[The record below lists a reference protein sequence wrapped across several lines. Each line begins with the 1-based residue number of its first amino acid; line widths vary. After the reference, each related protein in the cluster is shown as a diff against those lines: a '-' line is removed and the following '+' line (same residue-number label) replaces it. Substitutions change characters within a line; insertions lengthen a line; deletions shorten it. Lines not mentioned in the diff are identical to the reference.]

1 MSFVIT
7 SANNP
12 RVASVARLHRRG
24 VRQKE
29 QRTIVE
35 GPQALAMALES
46 GAGIELILTLD
57 APAPG
62 AYAGAET
69 LHVSESAMRRAAG
82 TDHPRGPVGV
92 VAIPDPLLVEAQDMV
107 VLEGVSDPGNA
118 GTLLR
123 TAAALGMVAAFTA
136 GTVDMWSPKVL
147 RAAAGAHW
155 LSPPRPVGGLGEL
168 HEHDLATVAMVADD
182 GDPPAL
188 ALAGSQPVA
197 IIVGGEAHGLGDATR
212 VAARRRLTIAM
223 PGGME
228 SLNAA
233 VAGAIAMYERSRL
246 VAR

>member
-1 MSFVIT
+1 M
-7 SANNP
+7 
-12 RVASVARLHRRG
+12 RH
-24 VRQKE
+24 KE
-29 QRTIVE
+29 KRTIVE

-57 APAPG
+57 EPTPG
-62 AYAGAET
+62 AYEGAET
-69 LHVSESAMRRAAG
+69 LHVSENALRRVAG

-92 VAIPDPLLVEAQDMV
+92 VAIPEPLPPEPRDTV

-155 LSPPRPVGGLGEL
+155 LSPPRPVGGLGDL
-168 HEHDLATVAMVADD
+168 HDHGMATVAMVADD
-182 GDPPAL
+182 GDPPEV

-197 IIVGGEAHGLGDATR
+197 IIVGSEAHGLPEATR
-212 VAARRRLTIAM
+212 VGAERQLTIAM

-246 VAR
+246 VGG

>member
-1 MSFVIT
+1 MIT
-7 SANNP
+7 SPNNP
-12 RVASVARLHRRG
+12 RVASVARLHRRN

-29 QRTIVE
+29 KRTIVE
-35 GPQALAMALES
+35 GPQALAMALEA

-57 APAPG
+57 EPTPG
-62 AYAGAET
+62 AFGGAET
-69 LHVSESAMRRAAG
+69 LRVSESALRRAAG
-82 TDHPRGPVGV
+82 TDHPRGPVCV
-92 VAIPDPLLVEAQDMV
+92 VAIPEPLPLEARDTV
-107 VLEGVSDPGNA
+107 VLEGLSDPGNA
-118 GTLLR
+118 GTLVR
-123 TAAALGMVAAFTA
+123 TAAAVGMVAAFTA

-168 HEHDLATVAMVADD
+168 HDHDIATVAMVAED
-182 GDPPAL
+182 GDPPEV

-197 IIVGGEAHGLGDATR
+197 IIVGSEAHGVGDATR
-212 VAARRRLTIAM
+212 VGARRRLTIAM

-246 VAR
+246 VGR